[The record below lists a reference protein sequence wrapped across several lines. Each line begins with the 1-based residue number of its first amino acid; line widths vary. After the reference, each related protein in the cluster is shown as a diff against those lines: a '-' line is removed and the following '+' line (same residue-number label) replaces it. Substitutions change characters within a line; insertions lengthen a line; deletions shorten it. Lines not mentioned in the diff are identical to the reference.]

1 LKTIL
6 VVEDEKSLLDA
17 IEIKLT
23 KNGFTVI
30 KARSYNEAI
39 ESLETNE
46 IDAIWLDHYLLGK
59 ESGLDIVT
67 KIKSQDSKWK
77 NIPVFVVSNT
87 ATSEKVQSYIHFG
100 VEKYFVKSNFRLEEI
115 ICDINNCLKE
125 K

>member
-1 LKTIL
+1 MKTIL

-17 IEIKLT
+17 IEIKLK
-23 KNGFTVI
+23 KNDFNVI
-30 KARSYNEAI
+30 TARSYEEAMDTI
-39 ESLETNE
+39 EKNQ

-67 KIKSQDSKWK
+67 AIKANESKWK

-87 ATSEKVQSYIHFG
+87 ATSEKVQNYIHLG

-115 ICDINNCLKE
+115 ICDINNCLNK
-125 K
+125 